1 MGFTSDLLAGVAQLL
16 DADGVATW
24 NPSGAYNN
32 SEIGIVIGAP
42 SQDPP
47 SLVAL
52 ATYNNTDDPAASD
65 STVFLQVR
73 TRAPDDDPRKAN
85 ALSGGVFNSLQGL
98 RKTVN
103 GIRIVYGKRN
113 SSYPLGIDDNGRQ
126 ERTDNYELM
135 VHRPSPHRE

>member
-1 MGFTSDLLAGVAQLL
+1 MDFESDLLAGVAQLL
-16 DADGVATW
+16 DADNVAVW
-24 NPSGAYNN
+24 NPTGTYAD
-32 SEIGIVIGAP
+32 SEIGIVIGPP
-42 SQDPP
+42 SQSPP

-52 ATYNNTDDPAASD
+52 AAYNNSDDPSGSD

-73 TRAPDDDPRKAN
+73 SRAPDDDPRKAS
-85 ALSGGVFNSLQGL
+85 ALSSGVFNSLQGL
-98 RKTVN
+98 RATVN

-113 SSYPLGIDDNGRQ
+113 SSAQLGIDGNGRQ

>member
-16 DADGVATW
+16 DADGVAVW
-24 NPSGAYNN
+24 NPSGTYTDI
-32 SEIGIVIGAP
+32 EIGIVIGAP

-52 ATYNNTDDPAASD
+52 ATYNNADASAASD
-65 STVFLQVR
+65 STVFLQARVR
-73 TRAPDDDPRKAN
+73 GADDDPRKADDL
-85 ALSGGVFNSLQGL
+85 ADAVFDSLQGL

-113 SSYPLGIDDNGRQ
+113 SSYSLGIDGNGRQ

>member
-1 MGFTSDLLAGVAQLL
+1 MDFESDLLAGVAELL
-16 DADGVATW
+16 AADGVAEWDPTGTYTD
-24 NPSGAYNN
+24 N
-32 SEIGIVIGAP
+32 EIGIVIGPP
-42 SQDPP
+42 SQSPA

-52 ATYNNTDDPAASD
+52 ATYNNSDDPGGAD

-73 TRAPDDDPRKAN
+73 SRAPDDDPRKAN

-98 RKTVN
+98 RATVN

-113 SSYPLGIDDNGRQ
+113 SSAPLGVDGNGRQ

>member
-16 DADGVATW
+16 DAEDVAVW
-24 NPSGAYNN
+24 EPSGAYTNN
-32 SEIGIVIGAP
+32 QIGIVIGPP
-42 SQDPP
+42 SQSPP

-65 STVFLQVR
+65 STVFLQARVR
-73 TRAPDDDPRKAN
+73 GPDDDPRKADDL
-85 ALSGGVFNSLQGL
+85 ADAVFDALQGL
-98 RKTVN
+98 RATVN

-113 SSYPLGIDDNGRQ
+113 STYPLGIDGNGRQ
-126 ERTDNYELM
+126 ERSDNYDLM

>member
-1 MGFTSDLLAGVAQLL
+1 MDFESDLLTGVAQLL
-16 DADGVATW
+16 NADGVAVW
-24 NPSGAYNN
+24 NPFGAYA
-32 SEIGIVIGAP
+32 SSDIGIVIGVP

-52 ATYNNTDDPAASD
+52 ATYNNIDDPAGSD

-85 ALSGGVFNSLQGL
+85 AISGGVFNSLQGL
-98 RKTVN
+98 RATVN
-103 GIRIVYGKRN
+103 GIRIVYGRRN
-113 SSYPLGIDDNGRQ
+113 SSYPLGIDGNGRQ

>member
-1 MGFTSDLLAGVAQLL
+1 MDFESDLLAGVAQLL
-16 DADGVATW
+16 DTDNVAVW
-24 NPSGAYNN
+24 NPTGAYADN
-32 SEIGIVIGAP
+32 EIGIVIGPP
-42 SQDPP
+42 SQSPP

-52 ATYNNTDDPAASD
+52 ATYNNSDDPAASD

-85 ALSGGVFNSLQGL
+85 ALAGGVFNSLQGL
-98 RKTVN
+98 RATVN

-113 SSYPLGIDDNGRQ
+113 SSYPLGIDGNGRQ